1 MANSFEPMA
10 KSKHFPIDQL
20 VRVGNYNLEKTIGT
34 GNFAVVKLATH
45 VITKCKVAI
54 KIIDKSRLD
63 EDNLKKTFREIA
75 IMKRLRHPHIV
86 RLYQVMEST
95 HTIYLVTEYAPN
107 GEIFD
112 HLVSKGRMPEPQ
124 AARLFSQM
132 VSAVGYC
139 HARGVVHRDLK
150 AENLLLDTHMNIKL
164 ADFGF
169 SNEYVRGGA
178 LATWCGSP
186 PYAAP
191 ELFEGRRYDGP
202 KADIWSL
209 GVVLYVLV
217 CGALPFDG
225 GTLHELRA
233 VVLAGKFR
241 IPYFM
246 SQECEQLIRHMLVV
260 EPEKRLSLRGVAK
273 HRWLS
278 SHHAGPGPPAPIDP
292 STGACTCH
300 PAGVAATPSRDTV
313 LSHMLTLPGLTPDLI
328 QQSVQEERFDHISA
342 IYHLLMDKVQQRTQ
356 RIHRDSL
363 ESPTGDQGGGAL
375 DLTSCKSGTE
385 EQMDAED
392 SSQDCLVLPD
402 AADYLSERT
411 DSLEQFG
418 EAGGVAVTAAPAQP
432 ADPQRRHTV
441 GPQPR
446 HDQMEVG
453 AALGSAASADGRN
466 APLYV
471 SEFAQSSS
479 REAPVVSMLPH
490 TNLAAPLP
498 AWHHFSVKDQHL
510 LKPPIAM
517 QSQAS
522 TFGRRASDGGA
533 HVPRGRERACCHS
546 APPHHVSTHTHTHTH
561 THVRAPRLG
570 RRRARAARE
579 GEGLLPQRA
588 AAPRE
593 HTHTHTHTHTFGRRA
608 SDGGAHVPRG
618 RERACCHSAPPHHRA
633 AAPREHTHT
642 HTHTFG
648 RRASDGGAHVPRGR
662 ERACCHSAPPHH
674 VSTHTHTHT
683 FGRRA
688 SDGGAHVPR
697 GRERACCHSAPPH
710 HVSTHTHTH
719 THVRAP
725 RLGRRRARAAR
736 EGARLLPQRAAA
748 PREHTHTHTHT
759 FGRRASDGGA
769 HVPRGRERACC
780 HSAPPHHV
788 STHTHTHTFGRRA
801 SDGGAHVP
809 RGRERA
815 CCHSAPPHHRAAA
828 PREHTHTHTHTH
840 TFGRRASDGG
850 AHVPRGRERACC
862 HSAPPHHVSTHT
874 HTHTHTHTFGRRASD
889 GGAHVPR
896 GRERAC
902 CHSAP
907 PHHRAAAPRE
917 HTHTHTHTHTF
928 GRRASDGGA
937 HVPRGRERACCH
949 SAPPHHVSDS
959 GAPAPQEDTEQTED
973 ICRYMMNRGSSKRHT
988 MATTEDAANTAAG
1001 PMPAASPSSSANIR
1015 VRRTGLLTVTERPP
1029 VISPELVMEV
1039 EARMK
1044 RNYLPPS
1051 IGYQYQYPS
1060 GYQSPPSQ
1068 SPTLGSITAGTPN
1081 PIPNIEPVPKTG
1093 SIMSGTP
1100 ITTQAVTPYTPNVL
1114 SNYTNQGSIMTGTPI
1129 NTGFEANYNYNN
1141 FVPGSIT
1148 SGTPVAYQNQT
1159 TNTGFQVPV
1168 SPAQYTQTH
1177 NTGFQVP
1184 VPPAQYTQTHN
1195 NRQRKYSGPQ
1205 RVKLQLLATVQEN
1218 MAREHAERYSPVRRA
1233 ECSPPRAAH
1242 DLASARLE
1250 YQQLQRGLERRGGAG
1265 VAAGVPGGAGAS
1277 PPHEARL
1284 HTPAAS
1290 MPNSPIHGASPPALE
1305 LSSLPEPEL
1314 PHMLLTQDLALK
1326 LGLKYGGEFATPP
1339 APPGSPLRQ
1348 ITEGLSYLHTGSIT
1362 RGTPQANATPL
1373 DLRQNADMDTGHI
1386 HPSLH
1391 PLHHVHRS
1399 LNNSPISNP
1408 SSPLDMIREE
1418 IHNGCP
1424 QLGFTQVHTHVRAHH
1439 TYMCVLCAR
1448 SLNNSPISNPSS
1460 PLDMIQEIHNGCPQL
1475 GSLNNSPIS
1484 NPSSPLDMY
1493 QEIHYGCPQL
1503 GFTQVHTHVRAH
1515 HTYMCVL
1522 CVRSLNNSP
1531 ISNPSSPLDMIQEI
1545 HKGCPQLGS
1554 LNNSPISNPSSP
1566 LDMIREEIHNGCPQL
1581 GFTQVHTHEM
1591 NRNLQQQFQHYVSTH
1606 PQISLTDCLGSEITL
1621 VASSSEDSMD
1631 SLENTKYPLP
1641 QFVISEPSDLE
1652 PSITKGIGRKVSQET
1667 EAVEEK
1673 DTEMQSPKEED
1684 KSRRNSE
1691 KSLGFSDDSLSN
1703 DSANA
1708 SPNCEQNIQSIYS
1721 NIVSI
1726 SSGFSENRGSFSE
1739 HRESFSFSDRGSF
1752 SERGDFGRSSF
1763 SERSDFGRGSFSEKG
1778 ETPRSSF
1785 SNQGV
1790 LGDVQEEFFPRDRLE
1805 KCDEGEEIEKLQKS
1819 TMDLRLTDICRP
1831 DEKIPILLSPQK
1843 VSCIQESYE
1852 IMLST
1857 VCSKLDSQSIVE
1869 LLKDAINSRVP
1880 PQNIFVET
1888 QESPDDT
1895 LTGLNLEYSGGIQIE
1910 LVLCENKAMEKKGLK
1925 MRRISGD
1932 QREYGKL
1939 CQQLITSLTV

>member
-124 AARLFSQM
+124 AARLFTQM

-169 SNEYVRGGA
+169 SNEYVRGAA

-260 EPEKRLSLRGVAK
+260 EPEKRLSLRGVAR
-273 HRWLS
+273 HRWLAA
-278 SHHAGPGPPAPIDP
+278 HHAGPGPPAPIDP

-300 PAGVAATPSRDTV
+300 PAGVAATPSHDTV

-356 RIHRDSL
+356 RIHRGTPSDIHL
-363 ESPTGDQGGGAL
+363 IR
-375 DLTSCKSGTE
+375 SGTE

-392 SSQDCLVLPD
+392 SCQDCLVLPD
-402 AADYLSERT
+402 AVDYLSERT

-418 EAGGVAVTAAPAQP
+418 EAGGVAVAAARAQP

-546 APPHHVSTHTHTHTH
+546 APPHHVS
-561 THVRAPRLG
+561 
-570 RRRARAARE
+570 
-579 GEGLLPQRA
+579 
-588 AAPRE
+588 
-593 HTHTHTHTHTFGRRA
+593 
-608 SDGGAHVPRG
+608 
-618 RERACCHSAPPHHRA
+618 
-633 AAPREHTHT
+633 
-642 HTHTFG
+642 
-648 RRASDGGAHVPRGR
+648 
-662 ERACCHSAPPHH
+662 
-674 VSTHTHTHT
+674 
-683 FGRRA
+683 
-688 SDGGAHVPR
+688 
-697 GRERACCHSAPPH
+697 
-710 HVSTHTHTH
+710 
-719 THVRAP
+719 
-725 RLGRRRARAAR
+725 
-736 EGARLLPQRAAA
+736 
-748 PREHTHTHTHT
+748 
-759 FGRRASDGGA
+759 
-769 HVPRGRERACC
+769 
-780 HSAPPHHV
+780 
-788 STHTHTHTFGRRA
+788 
-801 SDGGAHVP
+801 
-809 RGRERA
+809 
-815 CCHSAPPHHRAAA
+815 
-828 PREHTHTHTHTH
+828 
-840 TFGRRASDGG
+840 
-850 AHVPRGRERACC
+850 
-862 HSAPPHHVSTHT
+862 
-874 HTHTHTHTFGRRASD
+874 
-889 GGAHVPR
+889 
-896 GRERAC
+896 
-902 CHSAP
+902 
-907 PHHRAAAPRE
+907 
-917 HTHTHTHTHTF
+917 
-928 GRRASDGGA
+928 
-937 HVPRGRERACCH
+937 
-949 SAPPHHVSDS
+949 DS
-959 GAPAPQEDTEQTED
+959 GAPAPQEDAEQTED

-1001 PMPAASPSSSANIR
+1001 PMPASSPSSSANIR

-1051 IGYQYQYPS
+1051 IGYQYTYPS

-1068 SPTLGSITAGTPN
+1068 SPTQGSITAGTPN
-1081 PIPNIEPVPKTG
+1081 PIPVEPVPVPKTG

-1100 ITTQAVTPYTPNVL
+1100 ITTQAATPYTTVL

-1129 NTGFEANYNYNN
+1129 NTGFDTNYNN
-1141 FVPGSIT
+1141 FIPGSIT
-1148 SGTPVAYQNQT
+1148 SGTPVAYQSQT

-1168 SPAQYTQTH
+1168 SPAQYTQAHNTGFQVPVSPAQYTQAHNTGFQVPASPAQYTQTH

-1184 VPPAQYTQTHN
+1184 VSPAQYTQAHNTGFQVPVSPAQYTQTHN

-1250 YQQLQRGLERRGGAG
+1250 YQQLQRGLERRG
-1265 VAAGVPGGAGAS
+1265 VGAGAS
-1277 PPHEARL
+1277 PPHDVRL

-1326 LGLKYGGEFATPP
+1326 LGLKYGTEFSTPP

-1362 RGTPQANATPL
+1362 RGTPQATATPL
-1373 DLRQNADMDTGHI
+1373 DLRQSADMDTGHV

-1391 PLHHVHRS
+1391 ALHPVHRS

-1408 SSPLDMIREE
+1408 GSPLDMIQEE

-1424 QLGFTQVHTHVRAHH
+1424 QLGYTQVHT
-1439 TYMCVLCAR
+1439 Y
-1448 SLNNSPISNPSS
+1448 
-1460 PLDMIQEIHNGCPQL
+1460 
-1475 GSLNNSPIS
+1475 
-1484 NPSSPLDMY
+1484 
-1493 QEIHYGCPQL
+1493 
-1503 GFTQVHTHVRAH
+1503 
-1515 HTYMCVL
+1515 
-1522 CVRSLNNSP
+1522 
-1531 ISNPSSPLDMIQEI
+1531 
-1545 HKGCPQLGS
+1545 
-1554 LNNSPISNPSSP
+1554 
-1566 LDMIREEIHNGCPQL
+1566 
-1581 GFTQVHTHEM
+1581 
-1591 NRNLQQQFQHYVSTH
+1591 QFQHYVSTH

-1673 DTEMQSPKEED
+1673 DTEMQSPKDQD

-1703 DSANA
+1703 DSANT

-1752 SERGDFGRSSF
+1752 SERGDFTRSSF
-1763 SERSDFGRGSFSEKG
+1763 SEKSDFGRGSFSEKG

-1790 LGDVQEEFFPRDRLE
+1790 LGDVQEEFYPRDRLE
-1805 KCDEGEEIEKLQKS
+1805 KCVEGEEIDKLQKS

-1852 IMLST
+1852 VMLST

-1869 LLKDAINSRVP
+1869 LLKDTINSRVP

-1888 QESPDDT
+1888 QSHDDT

>member
-278 SHHAGPGPPAPIDP
+278 THHAGPGPPAPIDP

-356 RIHRDSL
+356 WIHRDSL

-375 DLTSCKSGTE
+375 DLTSCKSGTD

-402 AADYLSERT
+402 AVDYLSERT

-418 EAGGVAVTAAPAQP
+418 SMGGVAVAAARAQP

-446 HDQMEVG
+446 YDQMEVG
-453 AALGSAASADGRN
+453 VALGSAASADGRN

-546 APPHHVSTHTHTHTH
+546 APPHHVS
-561 THVRAPRLG
+561 
-570 RRRARAARE
+570 
-579 GEGLLPQRA
+579 
-588 AAPRE
+588 
-593 HTHTHTHTHTFGRRA
+593 
-608 SDGGAHVPRG
+608 
-618 RERACCHSAPPHHRA
+618 
-633 AAPREHTHT
+633 
-642 HTHTFG
+642 
-648 RRASDGGAHVPRGR
+648 
-662 ERACCHSAPPHH
+662 
-674 VSTHTHTHT
+674 
-683 FGRRA
+683 
-688 SDGGAHVPR
+688 
-697 GRERACCHSAPPH
+697 
-710 HVSTHTHTH
+710 
-719 THVRAP
+719 
-725 RLGRRRARAAR
+725 
-736 EGARLLPQRAAA
+736 
-748 PREHTHTHTHT
+748 
-759 FGRRASDGGA
+759 
-769 HVPRGRERACC
+769 
-780 HSAPPHHV
+780 
-788 STHTHTHTFGRRA
+788 
-801 SDGGAHVP
+801 
-809 RGRERA
+809 
-815 CCHSAPPHHRAAA
+815 
-828 PREHTHTHTHTH
+828 
-840 TFGRRASDGG
+840 
-850 AHVPRGRERACC
+850 
-862 HSAPPHHVSTHT
+862 
-874 HTHTHTHTFGRRASD
+874 
-889 GGAHVPR
+889 
-896 GRERAC
+896 
-902 CHSAP
+902 
-907 PHHRAAAPRE
+907 
-917 HTHTHTHTHTF
+917 
-928 GRRASDGGA
+928 
-937 HVPRGRERACCH
+937 
-949 SAPPHHVSDS
+949 DS

-1001 PMPAASPSSSANIR
+1001 PMPATSPSSSANIR

-1129 NTGFEANYNYNN
+1129 NTGFETNYNYNN

-1148 SGTPVAYQNQT
+1148 SGTPAAYQNQT

-1233 ECSPPRAAH
+1233 ECSPPRVAH

-1250 YQQLQRGLERRGGAG
+1250 YQQLQRGLERRGAGAG
-1265 VAAGVPGGAGAS
+1265 AGGAGAAAA
-1277 PPHEARL
+1277 PPHDVRL

-1373 DLRQNADMDTGHI
+1373 DLRQNADMDTGHM

-1408 SSPLDMIREE
+1408 SSPLDMIQEE
-1418 IHNGCP
+1418 IHNGCS
-1424 QLGFTQVHTHVRAHH
+1424 QLGFTQ
-1439 TYMCVLCAR
+1439 
-1448 SLNNSPISNPSS
+1448 
-1460 PLDMIQEIHNGCPQL
+1460 
-1475 GSLNNSPIS
+1475 
-1484 NPSSPLDMY
+1484 
-1493 QEIHYGCPQL
+1493 
-1503 GFTQVHTHVRAH
+1503 
-1515 HTYMCVL
+1515 
-1522 CVRSLNNSP
+1522 
-1531 ISNPSSPLDMIQEI
+1531 
-1545 HKGCPQLGS
+1545 
-1554 LNNSPISNPSSP
+1554 
-1566 LDMIREEIHNGCPQL
+1566 
-1581 GFTQVHTHEM
+1581 EM

-1673 DTEMQSPKEED
+1673 DTEMQSPKDED

-1726 SSGFSENRGSFSE
+1726 SSGFSENRGSFSD

-1805 KCDEGEEIEKLQKS
+1805 KCDEGEELEKLQKS

-1852 IMLST
+1852 VMLST

>member
-300 PAGVAATPSRDTV
+300 PAGVAATPSHDTV

-363 ESPTGDQGGGAL
+363 ESPAGDQGGGAL
-375 DLTSCKSGTE
+375 DLTSCKSEAE
-385 EQMDAED
+385 EQMEAED
-392 SSQDCLVLPD
+392 SCQDCLVLPD
-402 AADYLSERT
+402 AVDYLSERT

-418 EAGGVAVTAAPAQP
+418 SGGSALPAAARAQP

-446 HDQMEVG
+446 HDQMDVG
-453 AALGSAASADGRN
+453 SALGSAASADGRN

-471 SEFAQSSS
+471 SEFTQSSS

-546 APPHHVSTHTHTHTH
+546 APPHHVS
-561 THVRAPRLG
+561 
-570 RRRARAARE
+570 
-579 GEGLLPQRA
+579 
-588 AAPRE
+588 
-593 HTHTHTHTHTFGRRA
+593 
-608 SDGGAHVPRG
+608 
-618 RERACCHSAPPHHRA
+618 
-633 AAPREHTHT
+633 
-642 HTHTFG
+642 
-648 RRASDGGAHVPRGR
+648 
-662 ERACCHSAPPHH
+662 
-674 VSTHTHTHT
+674 
-683 FGRRA
+683 
-688 SDGGAHVPR
+688 
-697 GRERACCHSAPPH
+697 
-710 HVSTHTHTH
+710 
-719 THVRAP
+719 
-725 RLGRRRARAAR
+725 
-736 EGARLLPQRAAA
+736 
-748 PREHTHTHTHT
+748 
-759 FGRRASDGGA
+759 
-769 HVPRGRERACC
+769 
-780 HSAPPHHV
+780 
-788 STHTHTHTFGRRA
+788 
-801 SDGGAHVP
+801 
-809 RGRERA
+809 
-815 CCHSAPPHHRAAA
+815 
-828 PREHTHTHTHTH
+828 
-840 TFGRRASDGG
+840 
-850 AHVPRGRERACC
+850 
-862 HSAPPHHVSTHT
+862 
-874 HTHTHTHTFGRRASD
+874 
-889 GGAHVPR
+889 
-896 GRERAC
+896 
-902 CHSAP
+902 
-907 PHHRAAAPRE
+907 
-917 HTHTHTHTHTF
+917 
-928 GRRASDGGA
+928 
-937 HVPRGRERACCH
+937 
-949 SAPPHHVSDS
+949 DS
-959 GAPAPQEDTEQTED
+959 GAPTPQEDPEQTED

-1001 PMPAASPSSSANIR
+1001 PMPAASPSSSANMR

-1081 PIPNIEPVPKTG
+1081 PIQNIEPVTKTG

-1100 ITTQAVTPYTPNVL
+1100 ITTQAVTPYTPTVL

-1129 NTGFEANYNYNN
+1129 NTGFETNYNYNN

-1148 SGTPVAYQNQT
+1148 SGTPAAYQNQT

-1177 NTGFQVP
+1177 NAGFQVPVSPAQYTQAHNTGFQVP
-1184 VPPAQYTQTHN
+1184 VSPAQYTQAHN
-1195 NRQRKYSGPQ
+1195 NRQRKYSGSQ

-1250 YQQLQRGLERRGGAG
+1250 YQQLQRGLERRGAGAG
-1265 VAAGVPGGAGAS
+1265 VTACAGAS
-1277 PPHEARL
+1277 PPHDVRL

-1314 PHMLLTQDLALK
+1314 PHMMLTQDLALK
-1326 LGLKYGGEFATPP
+1326 LGLKFGGEYATPP

-1373 DLRQNADMDTGHI
+1373 DLRQNSDMDTGHM

-1408 SSPLDMIREE
+1408 
-1418 IHNGCP
+1418 G
-1424 QLGFTQVHTHVRAHH
+1424 
-1439 TYMCVLCAR
+1439 
-1448 SLNNSPISNPSS
+1448 S
-1460 PLDMIQEIHNGCPQL
+1460 PLDMIQEEINNGCSQL
-1475 GSLNNSPIS
+1475 S
-1484 NPSSPLDMY
+1484 
-1493 QEIHYGCPQL
+1493 
-1503 GFTQVHTHVRAH
+1503 FTQ
-1515 HTYMCVL
+1515 
-1522 CVRSLNNSP
+1522 
-1531 ISNPSSPLDMIQEI
+1531 
-1545 HKGCPQLGS
+1545 
-1554 LNNSPISNPSSP
+1554 
-1566 LDMIREEIHNGCPQL
+1566 
-1581 GFTQVHTHEM
+1581 EM

-1673 DTEMQSPKEED
+1673 DTEMQSPKDED

-1703 DSANA
+1703 DSANV

-1752 SERGDFGRSSF
+1752 SERGEFGRSSF
-1763 SERSDFGRGSFSEKG
+1763 SERSDLGRGSFSEKG

-1831 DEKIPILLSPQK
+1831 DVKIPILLSPQK

-1852 IMLST
+1852 VMLST

-1869 LLKDAINSRVP
+1869 LLKDTINSRVP

-1888 QESPDDT
+1888 QESHDDT